1 MHSVRRYLDGPRRRR
16 QRMAT
21 IRIEP
26 PRRHYYI
33 YYRDRA
39 GKQHHPS
46 SGIPHSPEGATPKER
61 EERAKENKRICLAL
75 ANNIESAEC
84 GNKSQAYIK
93 ALFTGALQRAMGV
106 YSQDGSNGMT
116 AVGYLQSW
124 LDTQTHLNEGRMIYQ
139 GHINS
144 FSEYLGNR
152 GTEPLMQL
160 DQRDTQGFKDAQ
172 LQAGLAATTINKKLE
187 MLEAAFS
194 AAVRRGL
201 MLANIVSEDDYLEE
215 DRMRRKPFTLQQIE
229 ALHER
234 WAFLGRTDPVNGPL
248 ALEWI
253 TASKFAALQG
263 MRLGDAIS
271 QVRGNIDFGTE
282 ENAFVTWVPEK
293 TAHLQRIVILPLHSN
308 LRKHLLPL
316 EPADPQ
322 LLFSPLLAAI
332 KRPDLSNRFKR
343 ELLATGIDPETSK
356 LSVRSFSAL
365 TFHSFK
371 HFYVDS
377 LDKALVPRDRRK
389 LLAAHSSDEAHARYE
404 HPWTRK
410 DAEVLRADIEKL
422 PQFAA

>member
-1 MHSVRRYLDGPRRRR
+1 
-16 QRMAT
+16 MAT

>member
-1 MHSVRRYLDGPRRRR
+1 
-16 QRMAT
+16 
-21 IRIEP
+21 
-26 PRRHYYI
+26 
-33 YYRDRA
+33 
-39 GKQHHPS
+39 
-46 SGIPHSPEGATPKER
+46 
-61 EERAKENKRICLAL
+61 
-75 ANNIESAEC
+75 
-84 GNKSQAYIK
+84 
-93 ALFTGALQRAMGV
+93 
-106 YSQDGSNGMT
+106 
-116 AVGYLQSW
+116 
-124 LDTQTHLNEGRMIYQ
+124 
-139 GHINS
+139 
-144 FSEYLGNR
+144 
-152 GTEPLMQL
+152 MQL